1 MLTTLAAV
9 PAILAVI
16 NLVKSVGL
24 PSRWAPI
31 VAVFLGV
38 AFNVAEGAFA
48 DNFWYGLIRGGL
60 ILGLGAAGLYD
71 TAKIAGATV
80 FGGSPTTVVGESP
93 KVVAADV
100 GIVPDE
106 GPSDGR

>member
-16 NLVKSVGL
+16 NLFKSVGL
-24 PSRWAPI
+24 PSRCAPI

-38 AFNVAEGAFA
+38 VFNVAEGAFA

-93 KVVAADV
+93 KVVAQDV
-100 GIVPDE
+100 PAAPEDA
-106 GPSDGR
+106 SDGR